1 MAEIAKGCKKDIS
14 SGSDWISDPV
24 LQIICYNKKKFKVR
38 EYQEKLKEIKAESL
52 RKESTI
58 KWYRGKKFAV
68 SAIPKPDHIE
78 GVKSVFFYSVTG
90 T

>member
-1 MAEIAKGCKKDIS
+1 M
-14 SGSDWISDPV
+14 
-24 LQIICYNKKKFKVR
+24 R

-58 KWYRGKKFAV
+58 KWYRGKKVAV
-68 SAIPKPDHIE
+68 RAIPKPDHIE